1 MPTPKYTLS
10 EQTRRKK
17 FLAALKAVLPML
29 RIILMIAACLF
40 VAAILVLVFEQKD
53 NSDFES
59 FWDAVWWA
67 VVTMTTVGYGDKSP
81 TTGAG
86 RTVAVML
93 MWISIVLISFL
104 TATISSIAVA
114 RKIQEGRGLE
124 AVKFKEHT
132 LICGWNTDTSKVLEA
147 LNDAA
152 QLQIVLVNETPSEVM
167 ENYLDAHDNLEIRFV
182 KGNFAREPILDRA
195 NVGDAV
201 SAIILPDASLSVS
214 YDTPDDNRTIE
225 ATITIKD
232 MAPHVKVYAHV
243 MDADLVAN
251 LRRADAD
258 DVVVSDEHTGHFLAS
273 HVTSP
278 GIPQVLQE
286 LLLRD
291 NEHHIQRV
299 PIPEQFIG
307 RQSDDLF
314 NYFKRERNCV
324 LIGYIVED
332 EGFHL
337 QEALSGGNT
346 AIVDFITR
354 QVQQAGISTTTKGS
368 IQVNLNPP
376 GDHVIENEAFAIVVT

>member
-1 MPTPKYTLS
+1 MLTPKYTLS
-10 EQTRRKK
+10 EQMRRKK

-29 RIILMIAACLF
+29 QIILMIAACLF

-93 MWISIVLISFL
+93 MWISIVLISFF
-104 TATISSIAVA
+104 TATISSIVVA

-152 QLQIVLVNETPSEVM
+152 QLQIVLVNETPPELM
-167 ENYLDAHDNLEIRFV
+167 ENYLDAYDNLEIRFV

-201 SAIILPDASLSVS
+201 SAIILPDAWAANNESACSRTPSSSLNNACASNNGRNSSSTPTPLAMDSPISTSEGSSLS
-214 YDTPDDNRTIE
+214 R
-225 ATITIKD
+225 
-232 MAPHVKVYAHV
+232 
-243 MDADLVAN
+243 N
-251 LRRADAD
+251 LRRDSGEES
-258 DVVVSDEHTGHFLAS
+258 VSDMGQ
-273 HVTSP
+273 
-278 GIPQVLQE
+278 G
-286 LLLRD
+286 LR
-291 NEHHIQRV
+291 
-299 PIPEQFIG
+299 
-307 RQSDDLF
+307 
-314 NYFKRERNCV
+314 
-324 LIGYIVED
+324 
-332 EGFHL
+332 
-337 QEALSGGNT
+337 
-346 AIVDFITR
+346 
-354 QVQQAGISTTTKGS
+354 
-368 IQVNLNPP
+368 
-376 GDHVIENEAFAIVVT
+376 